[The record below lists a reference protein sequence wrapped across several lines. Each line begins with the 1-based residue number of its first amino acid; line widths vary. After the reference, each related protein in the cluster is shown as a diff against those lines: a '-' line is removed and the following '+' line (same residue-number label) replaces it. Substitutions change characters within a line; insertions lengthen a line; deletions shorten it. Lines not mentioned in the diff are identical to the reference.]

1 MAEGERTGRNRKERQ
16 REMGKTHAQT
26 LKKEVCVG
34 CLRPRSHAPA
44 PSVLFPM
51 TLGFP
56 SAWASSDKLAVVLSP
71 SPIPTTSRAFG
82 PSDANAAAGE
92 KMLVW
97 VA

>member
-1 MAEGERTGRNRKERQ
+1 
-16 REMGKTHAQT
+16 
-26 LKKEVCVG
+26 
-34 CLRPRSHAPA
+34 
-44 PSVLFPM
+44 M

-56 SAWASSDKLAVVLSP
+56 SAWASSDKLAVVLRP